1 MPAANKVEKYRLE
14 GRILALSG
22 QGLTT
27 HEVAE
32 AVTRDLNEKAINDK
46 ISAASIARFLRT
58 VREERSAQ
66 TRELVREHIKATV
79 PADLDALQEIESY
92 FLTEFRNDDRDLRTR
107 GDCGMKVVRI
117 IETKLKFAGLLD
129 DPEAGKSSLDP
140 VDLDEFRTEV
150 GDMLRGSDG

>member
-1 MPAANKVEKYRLE
+1 MPAANKIEKYRLE

-150 GDMLRGSDG
+150 GDMSRGSDG